1 MKKIVCELCGE
12 SSFVKLAGLF
22 ECQVC
27 GAKYTIE
34 EARGMFVE
42 VPDEPNAKTAQE
54 TKAPANESYEDETPV
69 MAPKGPTIVR
79 KVVVGKPASAQT
91 NDSQAAKRIISQV
104 KKPSEPEKA
113 ASSAAAKPK
122 FGQPAPVKKVVVM
135 KPTAVPQ
142 KPQAQAPKK
151 VEPKPKPDLANTVG
165 VGTAQMIENLFILSQ
180 SAFDSENYI
189 DAENY
194 ANRVIELDATNSD
207 AWIMKGN
214 CAGKQ
219 TTPTNFRFKESI
231 NCWNNA
237 LQNAGEDEFEDYQ
250 FTVRQNVIDT
260 MVAYVL
266 RSSMDFK
273 KNPTDENF
281 AKVKETVD
289 VVDPIVRLANQ
300 TFGVDLVAY
309 EDKLASNISAVVT
322 AISKTAIQAFGKRAE
337 TQTDPAYAKFVA
349 TQDACINAWDYLM
362 DIAKKHG
369 TVTAILSNIVKMHEA
384 IIRNCGHKISGNK
397 VKESVKCSMSEQNI
411 RLERIGA
418 AKKKLD
424 DKFVDIRKRDRVD
437 QKLKN
442 EKYWE
447 THQEEKAQL
456 LEERAKLDHE
466 IFELENSK
474 LKMPELQELK
484 KLEEEAIRLQVLKDN
499 PSKNNKERAAYMDD
513 LTKVRK
519 QIVTKKRELASRL
532 NPIEDKIEK
541 FKKKLY
547 NIDKELNMNR

>member
-1 MKKIVCELCGE
+1 MKKIVCDLCGE
-12 SSFVKLAGLF
+12 SDFVKLSGMF

-42 VPDEPNAKTAQE
+42 VPDEPNGKKTTQNVE
-54 TKAPANESYEDETPV
+54 APANESYEDETPV
-69 MAPKGPTIVR
+69 AVPKGPTIVR
-79 KVVVGKPASAQT
+79 KVVVGKPAGQT
-91 NDSQAAKRIISQV
+91 HDSQAAKRIISQV
-104 KKPSEPEKA
+104 KKPGEQEAQEKA
-113 ASSAAAKPK
+113 GKP
-122 FGQPAPVKKVVVM
+122 GQSAPVKKVVVM
-135 KPTAVPQ
+135 RPTPT
-142 KPQAQAPKK
+142 KPQAAAPKK
-151 VEPKPKPDLANTVG
+151 VQPTQKQPDLTNTVG

-180 SAFDSENYI
+180 NAFDSENYV

-219 TTPTNFRFKESI
+219 TTPTNFRFKECI
-231 NCWNNA
+231 NCWNTA
-237 LQNAGEDEFEDYQ
+237 LQNSSETDFEDYQ
-250 FTVRQNVIDT
+250 FTVRQNVMDT

-266 RSSMDFK
+266 RASAEFRR
-273 KNPTDENF
+273 NPSDENF

-289 VVDPIVRLANQ
+289 VVDPIIRQANQ
-300 TFGVDLVAY
+300 TFGVDIVAY
-309 EDKLASNISAVVT
+309 EDKLASNVSAVVT
-322 AISKTAIQAFGKRAE
+322 AVSKKGIQDFGKKAE
-337 TQTDPAYAKFVA
+337 TQTDAAYAKFVA

-384 IIRNCGHKISGNK
+384 IIRNCGHKVSGTK
-397 VKESVKCSMSEQNI
+397 IKESVKCSMSEQNI
-411 RLERIGA
+411 RLEKIGQ

-424 DKFVDIRKRDRVD
+424 DKFVDIRKRDRVE
-437 QKLKN
+437 QKIKN
-442 EKYWE
+442 AKYWE
-447 THQEEKAQL
+447 EHEEEKQQL
-456 LEERAKLDHE
+456 LDERSKLDHE
-466 IFELENSK
+466 VFELENSK
-474 LKMPELQELK
+474 LKMPKLTELK
-484 KLEEEAIRLQVLKDN
+484 KLEEEAIRYQVLKDN
-499 PSKNNKERAAYMDD
+499 PTLSNKERAQHMDE

-541 FKKKLY
+541 YKKKLY
-547 NIDKELNMNR
+547 NINKELNMNR

>member
-1 MKKIVCELCGE
+1 MKKIVCDLCGE
-12 SSFVKLAGLF
+12 SDFVKLAGMF

-42 VPDEPNAKTAQE
+42 VPDEPSGKKSTQNVE
-54 TKAPANESYEDETPV
+54 APANESYEDETPV
-69 MAPKGPTIVR
+69 AVPKGPTIVR
-79 KVVVGKPASAQT
+79 KVVVGKPAGQT
-91 NDSQAAKRIISQV
+91 HDSQAAKRIISQV
-104 KKPSEPEKA
+104 KKPGEPEAQEKA
-113 ASSAAAKPK
+113 GKP
-122 FGQPAPVKKVVVM
+122 GQPAPVKKVVVM
-135 KPTAVPQ
+135 RPTPT
-142 KPQAQAPKK
+142 KPQVAAAPKK
-151 VEPKPKPDLANTVG
+151 VQPTQKQPDLTNTVG

-180 SAFDSENYI
+180 NAYDSENYV

-219 TTPTNFRFKESI
+219 TTPTNFRFKECI
-231 NCWNNA
+231 NCWNTA
-237 LQNAGEDEFEDYQ
+237 LQNAGEADFEDYQ

-266 RSSMDFK
+266 RASAEFRR
-273 KNPTDENF
+273 NPSDENF

-289 VVDPIVRLANQ
+289 VVDPIIRQANQ
-300 TFGVDLVAY
+300 TFGVDIIAY
-309 EDKLASNISAVVT
+309 EDKLASNVSAVVT
-322 AISKTAIQAFGKRAE
+322 AVSKKGIQDFGKKAE
-337 TQTDPAYAKFVA
+337 TQTDAAYAKFVA

-384 IIRNCGHKISGNK
+384 IIRNCGHKVSGTK
-397 VKESVKCSMSEQNI
+397 IKESVKCSMSEQNI
-411 RLERIGA
+411 RLEKIGQ

-442 EKYWE
+442 EAYWE
-447 THQEEKAQL
+447 THQEEKQKL
-456 LEERAKLDHE
+456 LEERDRLDHE

-474 LKMPELQELK
+474 LKMQELNDLK
-484 KLEEEAIRLQVLKDN
+484 KLESEAIRLQVLKDN
-499 PSKNNKERAAYMDD
+499 PTLSNKERAQHMDE

-541 FKKKLY
+541 YKKKLY

>member
-1 MKKIVCELCGE
+1 MKKIVCDLCGE
-12 SSFVKLAGLF
+12 SDFVKLAGMF

-42 VPDEPNAKTAQE
+42 VPDEPGSSKSTQNVE
-54 TKAPANESYEDETPV
+54 APTNESYEDETPV
-69 MAPKGPTIVR
+69 AVPKGPTIVR
-79 KVVVGKPASAQT
+79 KVVVGKPAGQT
-91 NDSQAAKRIISQV
+91 HDSQAAKRIISQV
-104 KKPSEPEKA
+104 KKPGEAAPEA
-113 ASSAAAKPK
+113 QAKPK
-122 FGQPAPVKKVVVM
+122 SGQPAPVKKVVVM
-135 KPTAVPQ
+135 RPTSVKPTPA
-142 KPQAQAPKK
+142 AAPKK
-151 VEPKPKPDLANTVG
+151 VQPTPKQPDLTNTVG

-180 SAFDSENYI
+180 NAYDSENYV

-194 ANRVIELDATNSD
+194 ANRVIELDATNAD

-219 TTPTNFRFKESI
+219 TTPTNFRFKECI
-231 NCWNNA
+231 NCWNTA
-237 LQNAGEDEFEDYQ
+237 LQNAGEADFEDYQ

-266 RSSMDFK
+266 RASAEFRR
-273 KNPTDENF
+273 NPSDENF

-289 VVDPIVRLANQ
+289 IVDPIIRQANQ
-300 TFGVDLVAY
+300 TFGVDIVAY
-309 EDKLASNISAVVT
+309 EDKLASNVSAVVT
-322 AISKTAIQAFGKRAE
+322 AVSKKGIQDFGKKAE
-337 TQTDPAYAKFVA
+337 TQTDAAYAKFVA
-349 TQDACINAWDYLM
+349 TQDACINAWDY
-362 DIAKKHG
+362 
-369 TVTAILSNIVKMHEA
+369 
-384 IIRNCGHKISGNK
+384 KI
-397 VKESVKCSMSEQNI
+397 KESVKCSMSEQNI
-411 RLERIGA
+411 RLEKIGQ

-442 EKYWE
+442 EAYWE
-447 THQEEKAQL
+447 THQEEKQKL
-456 LEERAKLDHE
+456 LEERDRLDHE

-474 LKMPELQELK
+474 LKMQELNELK
-484 KLEEEAIRLQVLKDN
+484 KLESEAIRLQVLKDN
-499 PSKNNKERAAYMDD
+499 PTLSNKERALHMDE

-541 FKKKLY
+541 YKKKLY

>member
-1 MKKIVCELCGE
+1 MKKIVCDLCGE
-12 SSFVKLAGLF
+12 SDFVKLAGMF

-42 VPDEPNAKTAQE
+42 VPDEPSSDKSAQKE
-54 TKAPANESYEDETPV
+54 APANEYEDETPV
-69 MAPKGPTIVR
+69 AVPKGSTIVR
-79 KVVVGKPASAQT
+79 KVVVGKPTGQT
-91 NDSQAAKRIISQV
+91 HDSQAAKRIISQV
-104 KKPSEPEKA
+104 KKPGEPAPVE
-113 ASSAAAKPK
+113 AKPK
-122 FGQPAPVKKVVVM
+122 SGQPAPVMKVFVM
-135 KPTAVPQ
+135 RPTSV
-142 KPQAQAPKK
+142 KPQVAAAPKK
-151 VEPKPKPDLANTVG
+151 VQPAPKQPDLTNTVG

-180 SAFDSENYI
+180 NAYDSENYV

-219 TTPTNFRFKESI
+219 TTPTNFRFKECI
-231 NCWNNA
+231 NCWNTA
-237 LQNAGEDEFEDYQ
+237 LQNAGDADFEDYQ

-260 MVAYVL
+260 MVAYAL
-266 RSSMDFK
+266 RASSEFRR
-273 KNPTDENF
+273 NPSDENF

-289 VVDPIVRLANQ
+289 IVDPIIRQANQ
-300 TFGVDLVAY
+300 TFGVDIVAY
-309 EDKLASNISAVVT
+309 EDKLASNVSAVVT
-322 AISKTAIQAFGKRAE
+322 AVSKKGIQDFGKKVE
-337 TQTDPAYAKFVA
+337 TQTDAAYAKFVA

-369 TVTAILSNIVKMHEA
+369 TVTAILSNIVKMHKA
-384 IIRNCGHKISGNK
+384 IIRNCGHKVSGTK
-397 VKESVKCSMSEQNI
+397 IKECVKCSMSEQNI
-411 RLERIGA
+411 RLEKIGQ

-442 EKYWE
+442 EAYWE
-447 THQEEKAQL
+447 THQEEKQKL
-456 LEERAKLDHE
+456 MEERDRLDHE

-474 LKMPELQELK
+474 LKMAELNDLK
-484 KLEEEAIRLQVLKDN
+484 KLESEAIRLQVLKDN
-499 PSKNNKERAAYMDD
+499 PTLSNKERALHMDV